1 MPEYLA
7 PAVYVE
13 EIDTGNK
20 PIEGVSTS
28 TAGMIG
34 VTERGPAGV
43 PILVTSYGEYV
54 RWFGERLNR
63 ADFGDHCYL
72 PHAVDGFFTNGG
84 KRVFITRVEA
94 SGAARA
100 SFELHDHGGA
110 NSAATLLLRA
120 APVGTGTGDPGNTPI
135 YVLDINSPGASALA
149 DDDHIRLGD
158 DSDAEYRIIHKIEP
172 AASTT
177 HVPLSFPLSRAH
189 ASAVTVHQINRV
201 PIAFPSTATA
211 LALASD
217 AHASDNAI
225 VVSGDAGD
233 VATLA
238 ADQLIEI
245 GDPFFNEYRFV
256 RTATVDPNGVRV
268 TLDAPLILD
277 HAAAANA
284 VRRLDI
290 NLANAAVPV
299 DDDTLSVAA
308 LANDRVVYVT
318 DRNNNFDR
326 PKQRDHFRYR

>member
-94 SGAARA
+94 NGAARA

-110 NSAATLLLRA
+110 DSASTLLLRA
-120 APVGTGTGDPGNTPI
+120 RTGPVTTGIRRFMFSTSIVRAQARSPTAITFGWEMTAMRSTG
-135 YVLDINSPGASALA
+135 
-149 DDDHIRLGD
+149 
-158 DSDAEYRIIHKIEP
+158 
-172 AASTT
+172 
-177 HVPLSFPLSRAH
+177 LSIKSNRR
-189 ASAVTVHQINRV
+189 RV
-201 PIAFPSTATA
+201 P
-211 LALASD
+211 
-217 AHASDNAI
+217 
-225 VVSGDAGD
+225 
-233 VATLA
+233 
-238 ADQLIEI
+238 
-245 GDPFFNEYRFV
+245 RMC
-256 RTATVDPNGVRV
+256 R
-268 TLDAPLILD
+268 
-277 HAAAANA
+277 
-284 VRRLDI
+284 
-290 NLANAAVPV
+290 
-299 DDDTLSVAA
+299 
-308 LANDRVVYVT
+308 
-318 DRNNNFDR
+318 
-326 PKQRDHFRYR
+326 

>member
-13 EIDTGNK
+13 EIDSGNK

-34 VTERGPAGV
+34 VTERGPANV

-72 PHAVDGFFTNGG
+72 PHAVEGFFTNGG

-100 SFELHDHGGA
+100 SF
-110 NSAATLLLRA
+110 RA
-120 APVGTGTGDPGNTPI
+120 ARSRRRQLGRHRAAAHRPCRHGNHRK
-135 YVLDINSPGASALA
+135 YA
-149 DDDHIRLGD
+149 DLCSRPSIPRSRAPWPNGDHIRLGD
-158 DSDAEYRIIHKIEP
+158 DSDAEYRVIATIEP

-177 HVPLSFPLSRAH
+177 HVPLSLPLSRAH
-189 ASAVTVHQINRV
+189 ASGVTVHQINRV
-201 PIAFPSTATA
+201 AVAFPSTATA
-211 LALASD
+211 LALAED
-217 AHASDNAI
+217 AHAGDNAV

-238 ADQLIEI
+238 RRSAPGNRRSVLQRTSIYPDCDHRSGGQHARQ
-245 GDPFFNEYRFV
+245 GD
-256 RTATVDPNGVRV
+256 A
-268 TLDAPLILD
+268 
-277 HAAAANA
+277 
-284 VRRLDI
+284 
-290 NLANAAVPV
+290 
-299 DDDTLSVAA
+299 
-308 LANDRVVYVT
+308 
-318 DRNNNFDR
+318 
-326 PKQRDHFRYR
+326 